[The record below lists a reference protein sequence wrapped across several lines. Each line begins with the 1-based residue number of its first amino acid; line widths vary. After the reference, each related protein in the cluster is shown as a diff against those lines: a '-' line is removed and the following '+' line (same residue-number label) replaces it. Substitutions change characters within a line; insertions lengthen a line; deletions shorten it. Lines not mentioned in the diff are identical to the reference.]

1 MEKWDSYSV
10 VIEDAGMFPLSYS
23 FCGSDVMIVDVESEK
38 FGVVETW
45 VRHCHPGK
53 WREVMDHFVAGYKLN
68 TYENDGRMRIEK
80 LSGNVYRVTMEKKI
94 RNVER
99 ACVECKHYVK
109 GWDRDIGPCS
119 MCRRLQFEEDDLIF
133 GGKKLVGPVLRC
145 DEERGIIEMQKLCR
159 MYHMDKYWWVLL
171 VLIHNWKRLW
181 IGSNICGKEGK
192 YWVEK

>member
-45 VRHCHPGK
+45 VRYCHPGK
-53 WREVMDHFVAGYKLN
+53 WREMMDHFVAGYRLN

-80 LSGNVYRVTMEKKI
+80 LSGCVYRVTMEKKI

-145 DEERGIIEMQKLCR
+145 DEERGIIEM
-159 MYHMDKYWWVLL
+159 WN
-171 VLIHNWKRLW
+171 NWKRLW
-181 IGSNICGKEGK
+181 IGSDICGKEGK

>member
-10 VIEDAGMFPLSYS
+10 VIEDAGMFPLSYN

-45 VRHCHPGK
+45 VRYCHPGK
-53 WREVMDHFVAGYKLN
+53 WREVMDHFVAGYRLN

-99 ACVECKHYVK
+99 ACVECKHYLRSYDLFGRVA
-109 GWDRDIGPCS
+109 
-119 MCRRLQFEEDDLIF
+119 MCRRLQSEEHDLIC
-133 GGKKLVGPVLRC
+133 GGTQFVGPMVEC
-145 DEERGIIEMQKLCR
+145 KVERE
-159 MYHMDKYWWVLL
+159 L
-171 VLIHNWKRLW
+171 VERSVWKKMR
-181 IGSNICGKEGK
+181 IGSDICGKEGK